1 MTTPSTAAA
10 GPTLA
15 ALVRDYGE
23 RVEKDRSSGSWRER
37 LIAEAAELIRQGGW
51 QTLTMGKLADRVG
64 VSRQTVYNEI
74 GSKQQL
80 AEAVVMQE
88 MGVFLAQVDEAF
100 LQNPDDIVAAVRSA
114 ARTLLETAEE
124 NPLLASI
131 LTRSSETADLLAL
144 ITTQAA
150 PLIEAAK
157 LFVSDHIGSYEIDL
171 DEESLDVAVDAVVR
185 IIFSHVTQPGLEPPE
200 VVADHVAW
208 LADRVLNGA

>member
-1 MTTPSTAAA
+1 MTSSETRAA

-15 ALVRDYGE
+15 ALVKDYGE
-23 RVEKDRSSGSWRER
+23 RVEKDRPAGSWRDR
-37 LIAEAAELIRQGGW
+37 LIAEAGELIRQGGW

-100 LQNPDDIVAAVRSA
+100 LQNPEDIVAAVRSA
-114 ARTLLETAEE
+114 SRTLLETAEE
-124 NPLLASI
+124 NPLLVSI

-157 LFVSDHIGSYEIDL
+157 LFVADHIGSYDLGL
-171 DEESLDVAVDAVVR
+171 DEERLEVAVDAVVR
-185 IIFSHVTQPGLEPPE
+185 ILFSHVTQPGFDPPE
-200 VVADHVAW
+200 VVAEHVAW
-208 LADRVLNGA
+208 LADRVLNGS

>member
-1 MTTPSTAAA
+1 MTSSVTGAA

-15 ALVRDYGE
+15 ALVKDYGE
-23 RVEKDRSSGSWRER
+23 RVEKDRPAGSWRDR

-88 MGVFLAQVDEAF
+88 LGVFLAQVDEAF
-100 LQNPDDIVAAVRSA
+100 LQNPDDLVAAVRSA
-114 ARTLLETAEE
+114 SRTLLETAEE
-124 NPLLASI
+124 NPLLVSI
-131 LTRSSETADLLAL
+131 LTRSNETADLLAL

-157 LFVSDHIGSYEIDL
+157 LFVADHIGSYDL
-171 DEESLDVAVDAVVR
+171 GLDDEKVDVAVDAVVR
-185 IIFSHVTQPGLEPPE
+185 ILFSHVTQPGMEPPD
-200 VVADHVAW
+200 VVAEHVAW